1 VTRFGGARDLLVS
14 KCMSEAFDF
23 DLIRQ
28 FGNGRER
35 SELGPVTL
43 CDLYY
48 WIGSAIPNYRNSSSN
63 YTGPSFWILW
73 LLPRMSLTE
82 GFGPCDSRHEAG
94 TEVRGMVPPAMI
106 LGEGSLQ

>member
-14 KCMSEAFDF
+14 ECMSEAFDF

-28 FGNGRER
+28 FRNGRER

-48 WIGSAIPNYRNSSSN
+48 WIGSGIPNYWNSSSN
-63 YTGPSFWILW
+63 YT
-73 LLPRMSLTE
+73 
-82 GFGPCDSRHEAG
+82 
-94 TEVRGMVPPAMI
+94 
-106 LGEGSLQ
+106 